1 MTSYLN
7 PNSSKSSLIIK
18 HSFNLIF
25 KKIETVFF
33 VFLCIFCI
41 IISKLN
47 HQINNKIS
55 DFFITISRPVVKI
68 VTFPINSSIDIIVN
82 FNQLATAKK
91 ENEKLKEE
99 LFKLQTYYISSLA
112 IHQEN
117 KELRNALN
125 FVKSKTENYK
135 IARVIGMSHQ
145 AFNHNILID
154 SGENRDIK
162 SGQIITGNRGV
173 IGRIS
178 DVYEDKSRILLL
190 TDTNSRIPIIA
201 SRTRNRGI
209 LSGNNSNLMEI
220 LYLPKNHQIA
230 IGDKIFTSSDGDVVP
245 PGLLVGVV
253 KKVDKNSVLVA
264 GIEDINSLNIVS
276 IIDY

>member
-1 MTSYLN
+1 MNNYLN
-7 PNSSKSSLIIK
+7 QNSPKSNLIIK
-18 HSFNLIF
+18 HSFNLVF

-33 VFLCIFCI
+33 VILCLICI
-41 IISKLN
+41 IISKTN
-47 HQINNKIS
+47 HQINSKIG
-55 DFFITISRPVVKI
+55 DLFISISRPVVKI
-68 VTFPINSSIDIIVN
+68 IAFPINSSIDIIIN
-82 FNQLATAKK
+82 FNQLANAKK
-91 ENEKLKEE
+91 ENEKLKDE
-99 LFKLQTYYISSLA
+99 LFKLQTYYVSSLA

-145 AFNHNILID
+145 AFNHNVLID

-173 IGRIS
+173 IGRVS
-178 DVYEDKSRILLL
+178 DVYAEKSRILLL

-230 IGDKIFTSSDGDVVP
+230 VGDKIFTSSDGDVVP
-245 PGLLVGVV
+245 PGLLVGIV
-253 KKVDKNSVLVA
+253 KKVDKNSVYVS

>member
-1 MTSYLN
+1 MKNYLE
-7 PNSSKSSLIIK
+7 PTPQKSNLIIQ

-25 KKIETVFF
+25 RKIETVFF
-33 VFLCIFCI
+33 VFLCIATLVISKVNSDFNKKVSYVFI
-41 IISKLN
+41 SISTPIIKIIS
-47 HQINNKIS
+47 
-55 DFFITISRPVVKI
+55 
-68 VTFPINSSIDIIVN
+68 FPINSSINLIVDFKN
-82 FNQLATAKK
+82 LSIAKS
-91 ENEKLKEE
+91 ENVKLKEE
-99 LFKLQTYYISSLA
+99 LTKLQNYYITSLA

-135 IARVIGMSHQ
+135 IARVVGMSHQ
-145 AFNHNILID
+145 SFNQKLLID
-154 SGENRDIK
+154 SGKDRDIK
-162 SGQIITGNRGV
+162 EGQIITGNRGV

-178 DVYEDKSRILLL
+178 EVFEDKSRVLLI
-190 TDTNSRIPIIA
+190 TDSNSRIPIIN

-209 LSGNNSNLMEI
+209 LSGNNSGLMEI

-230 IGDKIFTSSDGDVVP
+230 VGDRIFTSSDGDVIP

-253 KKVDKNSVLVA
+253 KKVDKDSAYVA
-264 GIEDINSLNIVS
+264 GVEDINSLDIVT